1 MCRIYQMVQ
10 QTINK
15 IMLENQTV
23 EYYFKQMNCS
33 QKMKFKRNFIEYQK
47 RTYQKSF
54 DFIMSQK
61 LPNFEAFVKS
71 SFIFSDT
78 KEGFCYWNYLT
89 NKII

>member
-1 MCRIYQMVQ
+1 
-10 QTINK
+10 
-15 IMLENQTV
+15 MLENQKG

-54 DFIMSQK
+54 DSIQKSFDSIMFQK
-61 LPNFEAFVKS
+61 FPTFEAFVKS
-71 SFIFSDT
+71 SFIFLDT
-78 KEGFCYWNYLT
+78 KEGFGYWNHLA